1 MKYDSLIL
9 EKKEYVI
16 IKRLLNLLD
25 NYKDDTQK
33 SSLETLSNELETAV
47 INDDVD
53 VPTDVVRLNSE
64 VTISAEDGWNYTFQV
79 VLPTDSNVA
88 QKKVSILLPMGAA
101 VMGYAKGDI
110 IQWKLPKGETNITVV
125 DVKQNNLVTYNIL

>member
-64 VTISAEDGWNYTFQV
+64 VTITAEDGWNYTFQV

-101 VMGYAKGDI
+101 VIGYAKGDI

-125 DVKQNNLVTYNIL
+125 DVKQNNLATYNIL

>member
-53 VPTDVVRLNSE
+53 VPSDVVRLNSE

-110 IQWKLPKGETNITVV
+110 IQWKLPKGETRITVV
-125 DVKQNNLVTYNIL
+125 DVKQNNLATYNIL

>member
-1 MKYDSLIL
+1 LIYKGVFSLNNLKHLEDMKYDSLIL

-64 VTISAEDGWNYTFQV
+64 VTITAEDGWNYTFQV
-79 VLPTDSNVA
+79 VLPTDS
-88 QKKVSILLPMGAA
+88 
-101 VMGYAKGDI
+101 
-110 IQWKLPKGETNITVV
+110 
-125 DVKQNNLVTYNIL
+125 

>member
-53 VPTDVVRLNSE
+53 VPLDVVRLNSE
-64 VTISAEDGWNYTFQV
+64 VTISAEDGWKYTFHL
-79 VLPTDSNVA
+79 VLPTDSNVS

-101 VMGYAKGDI
+101 VFGYAKGDV
-110 IQWKLPKGETNITVV
+110 IQWKLPKGETNITLV
-125 DVKQNNLVTYNIL
+125 DVKQNNLVTFNIL

>member
-33 SSLETLSNELETAV
+33 SSLETLSNELETAI

-101 VMGYAKGDI
+101 VFGYAKGDS
-110 IQWKLPKGETNITVV
+110 IQWKFPKGESRITVV
-125 DVKQNNLVTYNIL
+125 DVKQNNLVTFNIL

>member
-1 MKYDSLIL
+1 

-33 SSLETLSNELETAV
+33 KSLEKLSSELETAV
-47 INDDVD
+47 IEDDAN

-64 VTISAEDGWNYTFQV
+64 VTISAEDGWSYTFQV
-79 VLPTDSNVA
+79 VIPSESNVA

-101 VMGYAKGDI
+101 VLGYAKGDVI
-110 IQWKLPKGETNITVV
+110 RWKFPKGESSITVV
-125 DVKQNNLVTYNIL
+125 DVKQNNLATYNIL

>member
-25 NYKDDTQK
+25 NYKDNTQK
-33 SSLETLSNELETAV
+33 SSLETLSIELETAV
-47 INDDVD
+47 INDDID
-53 VPTDVVRLNSE
+53 VPSDVVRLNSE
-64 VTISAEDGWNYTFQV
+64 VTISAEDGWSYTFQV
-79 VLPTDSNVA
+79 VLPTDSNAA

-101 VMGYAKGDI
+101 VIGYAKGDV